1 MEINPISFDYEDVV
15 SALEN
20 PFIRSLSPIEYGK
33 AVQTAVEEYVGYN
46 VNLIAEEDLLVD
58 VAKDPELMVEYQY
71 ANNGPGFD
79 RLHLATKKKIQIKL
93 RQVNGKTP
101 FSKQVHFENTRRN
114 SAKNQNSSAISGYVR
129 YTVSEFDYVL
139 VVLCHIVNGE
149 RKDHKDWSYALI
161 NSAELEDGNNKGY
174 CFPHIP
180 SDVISKNYCENIRTL
195 VERIKQIS

>member
-1 MEINPISFDYEDVV
+1 MEINPISFNYKDVV

-46 VNLIAEEDLLVD
+46 VNLIAGEDLLVD

-101 FSKQVHFENTRRN
+101 YSKQVHFEIQDVTLQRTKTVLQYLVTFDIQYLN
-114 SAKNQNSSAISGYVR
+114 SITYWLYYVI
-129 YTVSEFDYVL
+129 L
-139 VVLCHIVNGE
+139 
-149 RKDHKDWSYALI
+149 
-161 NSAELEDGNNKGY
+161 
-174 CFPHIP
+174 
-180 SDVISKNYCENIRTL
+180 
-195 VERIKQIS
+195 

>member
-46 VNLIAEEDLLVD
+46 VNLIGQEELLVD
-58 VAKDPELMVEYQY
+58 VAKDPQLMVEFQY

-79 RLHLATKKKIQIKL
+79 RLHVATKKKIQIKL

-101 FSKQVHFENTRRN
+101 YSKQVHFENTRRN

-149 RKDHKDWSYALI
+149 RKDHRDWSYALI
-161 NSAELEDGNNKGY
+161 NSAELEDENNKGY
-174 CFPHIP
+174 CYPHIP
-180 SDVISKNYCENIRTL
+180 SEVISKNYCENIHTL
-195 VERIKQIS
+195 VERIKQLS